1 MVKTVNV
8 SNKGDRVFNGVQP
21 NRITPIPEHDL
32 QAYERMGFQRFTS
45 RTKKTKET
53 EKKKQADRGNPK
65 VSDAIVFLQQKEVGG
80 AKRWRTTQL
89 LEKAEDLCREYGE
102 DSRDG
107 QDARAEEAQAFLEA
121 QGTTVGSHWLDS
133 TILTKAKEAGREE
146 VEQPADDAED
156 DLEALEDELQE
167 EDKADK

>member
-1 MVKTVNV
+1 M
-8 SNKGDRVFNGVQP
+8 
-21 NRITPIPEHDL
+21 
-32 QAYERMGFQRFTS
+32 
-45 RTKKTKET
+45 
-53 EKKKQADRGNPK
+53 
-65 VSDAIVFLQQKEVGG
+65 
-80 AKRWRTTQL
+80 
-89 LEKAEDLCREYGE
+89 
-102 DSRDG
+102 
-107 QDARAEEAQAFLEA
+107 EA

>member
-8 SNKGDRVFNGVQP
+8 INKRDRVFNGVQP
-21 NRITPIPEHDL
+21 NQITSIPEHDL

-65 VSDAIVFLQQKEVGG
+65 VSDAIVFLQQKEVRV
-80 AKRWRTTQL
+80 AKNWKTSQI
-89 LEKAEDLCREYGE
+89 LEKAKELWREYGE
-102 DSRDG
+102 DSSDD
-107 QDARAEEAQAFLEA
+107 QSASVEEAKAFLEA
-121 QGTTVGSHWLDS
+121 QGETVGSRWKDD

-146 VEQPADDAED
+146 VAQPADDAED